1 MKLPR
6 GTFHS
11 IKKGILFRSLLD
23 EMEKT
28 RFTGYCTISWGIETC
43 ILVINSGVYILADY
57 DKAEGEPAWQ
67 KMQKLLDT
75 KVDAGLTSLNSV
87 QLELTKEFNPHATLP
102 GFVRKSPN
110 RQVRTGIPSSGIRKR
125 DDVPVNTVPDTPSV
139 HQKRQ
144 AQPQDQEKGP
154 AERKPVKGGGVHVT
168 AQPPME
174 AEAIEDRAEDS
185 GTNIDRDLEAL
196 DNMDLDEMTKKIRE
210 NFKVTI
216 ENLNL
221 DHLMDNG
228 ED

>member
-43 ILVINSGVYILADY
+43 TLVLNSGIYILADF
-57 DKAEGEPAWQ
+57 DKSEGEPAWQ
-67 KMQKLLDT
+67 KMQKLMEL
-75 KVDAGLTSLNSV
+75 KVDAGLTSLNTV
-87 QLELTKEFNPHATLP
+87 QLELAREFNPHATLP
-102 GFVRKSPN
+102 SFVRKSPT
-110 RQVRTGIPSSGIRKR
+110 RQIRTGISSQGIRKR
-125 DDVPVNTVPDTPSV
+125 DEVQVNAVDDAPSLQQKKQVQPGDTGKGPSE
-139 HQKRQ
+139 K
-144 AQPQDQEKGP
+144 QPPKKGP
-154 AERKPVKGGGVHVT
+154 APVAAETPGT
-168 AQPPME
+168 QQTTDNQPE
-174 AEAIEDRAEDS
+174 ENS
-185 GTNIDRDLEAL
+185 TNIERDLEAL
-196 DNMDLDEMTKKIRE
+196 DNMDLDEMTKKMRE

-221 DHLMDNG
+221 DHLIEKR